1 MLVVIV
7 KKNYFY
13 FFILFFLFFLLAVAE
28 DLLTN
33 GKCSFW
39 RERTELMKV
48 MLLSIWT

>member
-7 KKNYFY
+7 KKKYFY
-13 FFILFFLFFLLAVAE
+13 FFILFFIFLLAVAE